1 MNITRASIERP
12 VLVGVCLILA
22 MGLGLYSFF
31 QLNYE
36 LVPKFNPP
44 VITVVT
50 IYPGATASQVEDEVT
65 IPVENALSSLGNVDI
80 MSSSSRDNFSLVRLE
95 LTAGTDVEALLNEA
109 NRKIIGTVRD
119 LPQGI
124 EYPVLT
130 RFDFDD
136 LPIIRM
142 GVFADSDAED
152 VGQLCRDV
160 IVPSLSQIAGV
171 ADVRLLGAVVKEVQ
185 IVVNPDRLAATNTTI
200 LQILQAIGTN
210 NLQIPGGSV
219 VGSARQ
225 PVVFNATVNN
235 IDELRELVIFE
246 NKEYGLLV
254 RLRDVAEVRMAHAD
268 QSIISRLD
276 GEPSVG
282 IDILK
287 QGEANAVEVSALVRQ
302 QLEALETQYAH
313 TGLRFELAQD
323 TSEFT
328 LKAANGVIEDLTL
341 AVILVSIVM
350 LLFLHSFRNAMIV
363 FVSIPTSIVSTFIM
377 MSLLGYSLNLLT
389 LLGLSL
395 AIGILVDDSIVV
407 IENIHRHLTMG
418 KASRKAA
425 LEGRMEIGFAAISIT
440 LIDVVVFLPIVFAS
454 GMVADLLRQFSV
466 VIITSTLMS
475 LLVSFTLVPF
485 LASRVHAKFLTNQK
499 PWRILQRAEVGL
511 SRVAEDL
518 VRVLTWSFHRK
529 WLVFLVNVVLLG
541 GAIYLIPSGLI
552 GVEFTKA
559 GDRSEFIIEL
569 KSRSGT
575 PIGEMNRMTQ
585 RAEEILLS
593 YPSVETVFTNV
604 GTTSS
609 GRISTDT
616 ENLAEL
622 FVRLV
627 DKSERSFL
635 TSQFARHI
643 KYRLKEEIPGLD
655 ARPIEINIIGLR
667 DDDAVQVTVQGQNE
681 EDVYPTAEALAAL
694 LDEIPGTI
702 EVQSSR
708 QEDVSTIGIR
718 PSRSR
723 AELLHVS
730 LAQTGQTIRVALNG
744 HRDFYMTSTDGRI
757 PINIRFRPEAREDI
771 SDLRSMSVLNSQGQ
785 HIPIYQLASIEEQFH
800 PEILERTNRGR
811 SVTIKSQVVGRPGG
825 SVGRDFTNAISAL
838 QINEG
843 LSLIYGGATKR
854 TREGLQSM
862 IGALIISV
870 FLVYLILAALYN
882 SFYYPLVVL
891 FSIPLAVIGAF
902 LALGLSGQALS
913 VFSIMGL
920 IMLAGLVG
928 KNAILVVDFT
938 NTLRERGL
946 AIREALIEA
955 TRLRFRPILMTN
967 LTMVIG
973 LLPIALSTG
982 AGSEWKNGLA
992 WALIGGLSSSMLLTL
1007 IVVPLVYDSF
1017 ESVRQKFRRKGD

>member
-142 GVFADSDAED
+142 GVFADSDAEA

-171 ADVRLLGAVVKEVQ
+171 ADVRLLGAVEREVQ

-225 PVVFNATVNN
+225 PVVFNANVND

-246 NKEYGLLV
+246 NKEYGLVV

-287 QGEANAVEVSALVRQ
+287 QGAANAVEVSALVRK
-302 QLEALETQYAH
+302 QLEALEAQYAH

-485 LASRVHAKFLTNQK
+485 LASRVHAKFLTNRK

-585 RAEEILLS
+585 QAEEILLS

-627 DKSERSFL
+627 DKSDRSFL

-643 KYRLKEEIPGLD
+643 KYRLKEEVPGLD

-667 DDDAVQVTVQGQNE
+667 DDDAVQVTVQGQKE
-681 EDVYPTAEALAAL
+681 EDVYPTAETLAAL

-708 QEDVSTIGIR
+708 QEDVSTIEIR

-723 AELLHVS
+723 AELLNVS

-744 HRDFYMTSTDGRI
+744 YRDFYMTSTDGRI
-757 PINIRFRPEAREDI
+757 PINVRFRPEAREDI
-771 SDLRSMSVLNSQGQ
+771 SDLRSMSILNSQGQ
-785 HIPIYQLASIEEQFH
+785 HVPIYQLASIEEEFH

-825 SVGRDFTNAISAL
+825 SVGRDFTNAIEEL
-838 QINEG
+838 QLEEG

-938 NTLRERGL
+938 NTLRERGM
-946 AIREALIEA
+946 AIREALVEA
-955 TRLRFRPILMTN
+955 TKLRFRPILMTN

-1017 ESVRQKFRRKGD
+1017 ESLRQKLRRKHD